1 MSVPSTRMPA
11 AERRLDLIETAIRV
25 FSEGSYR
32 GTTTS
37 EIAAAAG
44 ISEPILYRHFDSKR
58 ALYLAA
64 LDHVWG
70 KARASWEEALATTSN
85 VREAFEAIGR
95 GQLTVRDCKFQ
106 MAELWV
112 QALSEAAEDA
122 ELRKYLRRHMRE
134 VHDFMADLIR
144 RGQAEGVLHADRD
157 ADAEAW
163 TFLSGGVLGMVG
175 RRIGLLNEDEV
186 ARIRKA
192 RLDWLTA

>member
-1 MSVPSTRMPA
+1 MSVAPTRMPA

-70 KARASWEEALATTSN
+70 KARAS
-85 VREAFEAIGR
+85 
-95 GQLTVRDCKFQ
+95 
-106 MAELWV
+106 
-112 QALSEAAEDA
+112 
-122 ELRKYLRRHMRE
+122 
-134 VHDFMADLIR
+134 
-144 RGQAEGVLHADRD
+144 
-157 ADAEAW
+157 
-163 TFLSGGVLGMVG
+163 SG
-175 RRIGLLNEDEV
+175 
-186 ARIRKA
+186 
-192 RLDWLTA
+192 